1 MLTDEDKYK
10 LNTDLESDKYQLN
23 DNFEGF
29 IQGLGLLTRLHGNK
43 GYPVVTINKKG
54 GRVYSMKTR
63 EFTQVERLEV

>member
-1 MLTDEDKYK
+1 MLTDEDKYR
-10 LNTDLESDKYQLN
+10 LNTDLGSDKYQLN

-29 IQGLGLLTRLHGNK
+29 IQVTRLLGNE